1 MQNPKPDH
9 AAALEH
15 FRNHDSKI
23 YTILEK
29 TNLENW
35 FEKRSDLQYFESLC
49 RSIIGQQL
57 SVKAAETIW
66 QRFQALFLNGPIFPQ
81 QVLDTDELTLRG
93 VGLSGSKSQY
103 VKNIAEAFQNKQ
115 ITSELLTSAD
125 DETVIE
131 HLVQIKGIGRWTAEM
146 FLMFTLARPNIFS
159 MGDLGLKKGF
169 ALVYEI
175 ENPTLEQIKQQ
186 VVRWEPYKTYGSIAL
201 WERLVQ

>member
-1 MQNPKPDH
+1 MQNPKHDH
-9 AAALEH
+9 GAALAH
-15 FRNHDSKI
+15 FRKQDPKI

-35 FEKRSDLQYFESLC
+35 FERRSDLQYFESLC

-66 QRFQALFLNGPIFPQ
+66 KRFHELFTERPITPQ
-81 QVLDTDELTLRG
+81 LVLEAEEATFRG

-103 VKNIAEAFQNKQ
+103 VKNIATAFEKKQ
-115 ITSELLTSAD
+115 ITTELLATAD

-175 ENPTLEQIKQQ
+175 ENPTPEHIQQ
-186 VVRWEPYKTYGSIAL
+186 VISRWEPYRTYGSIAL
-201 WERLVQ
+201 WERLV